1 MPRFFIHSRD
11 RVGLIEDVEGSDWP
25 DFNAARSEALASA
38 RELLAAQLKAN
49 QTDGVE
55 QLEICDALG
64 HMLATVPLRDILSSE
79 S

>member
-1 MPRFFIHSRD
+1 MPRFFFHLRD
-11 RVGLIEDVEGSDWP
+11 RVGLIEDLEGSEWP
-25 DFNAARSEALASA
+25 DFKAARSEALASA

-64 HMLATVPLRDILSSE
+64 HMLATVQLRDLLNA
-79 S
+79 